1 MPMDF
6 AREKCGVIALFGGGP
21 HTAGTICLGLTALQ
35 HRGQEAAGVAVA
47 DGRLIRTLHGPGLVR
62 QALDPAAVAAMTG
75 SSGIGHVR
83 YSTAGAAG
91 VENPQPISGRLGD
104 GTRFALAHNGNL
116 LGVDGRTTS
125 ATQTP
130 DLERQDSGDSDT
142 QLLVDALS
150 DYESIS
156 DISGISDLSD
166 ISGISTSLR
175 SSSTAMMDALTAVLP
190 TVVGAFSIV
199 IVTPNAIH
207 AARDPQGF
215 RPLCIGSLGGGWVIA
230 SETAALDAVGARFM
244 RDVAPGEIVTITSS
258 GLISTRYADP
268 EPALCVF
275 EHIYFA
281 RQDSQLG
288 GKRVQQVRRAMGI
301 ALAVEAPAIGD
312 VVMPVPETARPAAAG
327 YAAASGIHYEE
338 GLVRNPYVGRTFIS
352 PNNRERQRSILLK
365 INAIPEVIQGRSVI
379 VVDDSIV
386 RANSASAIVA
396 MLRAAGASEVHLRIS
411 SPPIRWPCFF
421 GVDLSKPGEIA
432 AANRTVAEMRELVG
446 ADSLGYLS
454 LDALQR
460 AVGTSELCTGC
471 LTGGYPVDV
480 HQIRRNHGAEL
491 LGATLATVP

>member
-1 MPMDF
+1 MDF
-6 AREKCGVIALFGGGP
+6 AREKCGVIALFGGGL
-21 HTAGTICLGLTALQ
+21 HSAGTICIGLTALQ

-47 DGRLIRTLHGPGLVR
+47 DGRLIRTLYGPGLVR
-62 QALDPAAVAAMTG
+62 QALDPAAIATMTG

-91 VENPQPISGRLGD
+91 VENPQPICGRLSD

-116 LGVDGRTTS
+116 LAVDGRTTS
-125 ATQTP
+125 ATDTP
-130 DLERQDSGDSDT
+130 DLERQESGDSDT
-142 QLLVDALS
+142 QLLVDALA
-150 DYESIS
+150 DYESIAS
-156 DISGISDLSD
+156 LSSLSGLSAISRASA
-166 ISGISTSLR
+166 ST
-175 SSSTAMMDALTAVLP
+175 MVDALTAVLP

-199 IVTPNAIH
+199 ILTANAIH

-215 RPLCIGSLGGGWVIA
+215 RPLCIGSLGTGWVIA

-244 RDVAPGEIVTITSS
+244 RDVAPGEIVTITDS
-258 GLISTRYADP
+258 GLMSSRYADP

-288 GKRVQQVRRAMGI
+288 GRRVQQVRRAMGA
-301 ALAVEAPAIGD
+301 ALALEAPAIGD

-352 PNNRERQRSILLK
+352 PDNRERQRSILLK
-365 INAIPEVIQGRSVI
+365 INTIPEVIQGQRVV

-386 RANSASAIVA
+386 RANSANAIVA
-396 MLRAAGASEVHLRIS
+396 MLRAAGAAEVHLRIS

-471 LTGGYPVDV
+471 LTGSYPVDV
-480 HQIRRNHGAEL
+480 HEIRRGHGAEL
-491 LGATLATVP
+491 LGAALATVP